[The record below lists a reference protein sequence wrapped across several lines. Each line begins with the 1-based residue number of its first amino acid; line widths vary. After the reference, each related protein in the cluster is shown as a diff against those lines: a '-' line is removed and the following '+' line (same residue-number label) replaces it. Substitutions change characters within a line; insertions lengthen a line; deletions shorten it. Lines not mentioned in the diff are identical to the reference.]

1 LDLVPLNIKVKPL
14 LLHCD
19 FDPGAKHE
27 LPRVRSPLF
36 TKVEKVTVLLVRVT
50 VKEEE
55 VPKTVPL
62 LIVVLLGEGEG
73 VRMRQ
78 AEELPMV
85 VDEVTMNDPPAH
97 EAGARG

>member
-1 LDLVPLNIKVKPL
+1 M
-14 LLHCD
+14 
-19 FDPGAKHE
+19 
-27 LPRVRSPLF
+27 
-36 TKVEKVTVLLVRVT
+36 LLVRVT

-55 VPKTVPL
+55 VPKTVPS
-62 LIVVLLGEGEG
+62 LIVVLLGAGEG